1 MSRETEQNSI
11 EDQIPFDDSEREK
24 IPSEKTPVIQTE
36 KSSELSIIPEK
47 ISTAGPSETSSSDD
61 NPESAKKMSLENL
74 SASNDDLI
82 EKTSATVTGEI
93 SGKFSPKN
101 LSTSDDNPSEVP
113 LINEITPA
121 ATGKMTRKRTKTKYT
136 PYEKTHAGK
145 DKFRL
150 IIPED
155 ISTAGPTETF
165 SSNDNSESSKK
176 MSLENEKTPATIT
189 EEISGKI
196 SPENHSS
203 SDDHSSADDN
213 TTTRQKSTITE
224 EISRKISPENH
235 SSSDDHSSADDN
247 TPTRQKRNKKRYAPY
262 ERTSAGEK
270 DLAIPE
276 KISTA
281 GPSMENQITEYFP
294 SGKAKPPSAA
304 EKGKRKRENYNLDV
318 NLHKEFNWRE
328 AKKNKLDTLSD
339 REAALSQRQS
349 FTTLLSSASLILPPE
364 VDMVLVSRSGYV
376 VEWKQEDSNSQ
387 IPPTK
392 VTHALKDDRRETIGD
407 EIHEVSFQIPCSYHN
422 NFTMKEFKERANKEK
437 RHIIQSKVEDTEH
450 SFLQQTTITNNQ
462 LKEAAIKKK
471 EITTRE
477 KLTNVVSQIN
487 ESLSYFNYIPAKN
500 VPIRDKQ
507 SVSII
512 FFIFFYIPYQNH
524 NLIC

>member
-11 EDQIPFDDSEREK
+11 KDQIPFDDSEREK

-47 ISTAGPSETSSSDD
+47 ISTAGPSETSSSND

-121 ATGKMTRKRTKTKYT
+121 ATGKMTRKRTKTKHT
-136 PYEKTHAGK
+136 LYEKTHAGK

-150 IIPED
+150 IISED
-155 ISTAGPTETF
+155 ISMAGPTETF
-165 SSNDNSESSKK
+165 SSDDDSESSKK

-203 SDDHSSADDN
+203 SDDHSF
-213 TTTRQKSTITE
+213 
-224 EISRKISPENH
+224 
-235 SSSDDHSSADDN
+235 ADDN

-262 ERTSAGEK
+262 ERTSAEEK

-281 GPSMENQITEYFP
+281 GPSMENQITEYFS

-304 EKGKRKRENYNLDV
+304 EKGKRKRENYDLDV

-407 EIHEVSFQIPCSYHN
+407 EIHEVFFQIPCSYHN

-450 SFLQQTTITNNQ
+450 SFLQQTTIINNQ

>member
-1 MSRETEQNSI
+1 MSHETEQNSI

-121 ATGKMTRKRTKTKYT
+121 ATGKMTRKRTKTKHT

-145 DKFRL
+145 DKFKL

-165 SSNDNSESSKK
+165 SSDDDSESSKK
-176 MSLENEKTPATIT
+176 MSLENEK
-189 EEISGKI
+189 ISGKI

-203 SDDHSSADDN
+203 SNDHSSADN
-213 TTTRQKSTITE
+213 
-224 EISRKISPENH
+224 
-235 SSSDDHSSADDN
+235 N

-339 REAALSQRQS
+339 REATLSQRQS
-349 FTTLLSSASLILPPE
+349 FTTLLSSVSLILPPE
-364 VDMVLVSRSGYV
+364 VDMVLVS
-376 VEWKQEDSNSQ
+376 
-387 IPPTK
+387 
-392 VTHALKDDRRETIGD
+392 
-407 EIHEVSFQIPCSYHN
+407 
-422 NFTMKEFKERANKEK
+422 
-437 RHIIQSKVEDTEH
+437 
-450 SFLQQTTITNNQ
+450 
-462 LKEAAIKKK
+462 
-471 EITTRE
+471 
-477 KLTNVVSQIN
+477 
-487 ESLSYFNYIPAKN
+487 
-500 VPIRDKQ
+500 
-507 SVSII
+507 
-512 FFIFFYIPYQNH
+512 
-524 NLIC
+524 

>member
-121 ATGKMTRKRTKTKYT
+121 ATGKMTRKRTKTKHT

-155 ISTAGPTETF
+155 ISMAGPTETF
-165 SSNDNSESSKK
+165 SSNDDSESSKK

-189 EEISGKI
+189 EEISG
-196 SPENHSS
+196 
-203 SDDHSSADDN
+203 
-213 TTTRQKSTITE
+213 
-224 EISRKISPENH
+224 KISPENH

-512 FFIFFYIPYQNH
+512 FFIFFYILYQNH